1 MKRYDFDAPVE
12 RKGTGCVKHDGM
24 QKDYGTNNLVP
35 LWVADMDFEVADEIA
50 DALHKRTEHRV
61 YGYSVVPDSFWMSI
75 FRWWRKRHGLT
86 IIRDQIIYIPGIVKG
101 IGILLNFYTQ
111 KGDKVIVQPPVYH
124 PFRRLVEGNG
134 RVALSNP
141 LIETSDGWKM
151 DIEGLAK
158 IMREEKPK
166 MMILCNPQNPIGI
179 QWDIETLRKVA
190 HLAHENGV
198 IVVSDEIHGDLML
211 GGRDHIPYLCAGS
224 DAVATGI
231 MLGAPSKTF
240 NIPGLVS
247 SWCVIKNPELRKPFF
262 DWMEVNEF
270 DAPTQM
276 AMIATEAAYNFG
288 GDWLGQVLEYLQGNV
303 EAMEEWLKRELPQ
316 LKIVR
321 PQASF
326 LVWLDMRS
334 LQLSEPELEDLMIN
348 KAGIA
353 VNPGAMFG
361 EGGEGFARVNVAL
374 SRKRLLA
381 ALGKLKEAIE
391 RK

>member
-24 QKDYGTNNLVP
+24 VKDYGTNDLVP

-50 DALHKRTEHRV
+50 DALHKRTGHRV
-61 YGYSVVPDSFWMSI
+61 YGYSVVPDSFWKSI

-86 IIRDQIIYIPGIVKG
+86 ITRDQIIYIPGIVKG

-111 KGDKVIVQPPVYH
+111 KGDKVVVQPPVYH

-141 LIETSDGWKM
+141 LVETPEGWKM
-151 DIEGLAK
+151 DLEGLAR

-179 QWDIETLRKVA
+179 QWDMETLREVA
-190 HLAHENGV
+190 RLAHENGV

-211 GGRDHIPYLCAGS
+211 QGRDHIPYLCAGP

-262 DWMEVNEF
+262 EWMEVNEF

-276 AMIATEAAYNFG
+276 ATIATEAAYDFG
-288 GDWLGQVLEYLQGNV
+288 ADWLDQVLEYLQGNV

-334 LQLSEPELEDLMIN
+334 LGLGEPELEDLVIN
-348 KAGIA
+348 KAGLA

-361 EGGEGFARVNVAL
+361 EGGDGFARVNIAL
-374 SRKRLLA
+374 PRKRLLE
-381 ALGKLKEAIE
+381 ALEKLKKAVE
-391 RK
+391 KQ